1 MSSIRNRRETPS
13 ERACLQCQK
22 RKTKCVPSNDSRK
35 CAFCVKAGKSCTFSA
50 PVSRTPLTRK
60 NLDEAESRCNEL
72 EALLENRSRAAASN
86 SAQADAFEDAR
97 LGLESPRAR
106 TTTAETTE
114 STPYEWNE
122 TTEGVLESSG
132 DGRIRAL
139 DGMVSGSSAAGYL
152 GTSSG
157 HSLLHSV
164 SSALPPAS
172 ESLEP
177 GRPPEG
183 QTLTGTGTDNERA
196 EGAEGAATS
205 NCARFP
211 TAMVQDHFI
220 STYFRCYNTS
230 YPVLHEGTFRERC
243 NAKRAIPASSSWH
256 MIYYMV
262 LAIGEWLSGSC
273 SDDQS
278 LYYEAARSRFRVETL
293 ESGNIYTVQACLL
306 MGNYLQKRDR
316 PNTGFNFIG
325 IAHRMA
331 LGLGLHRESA
341 KSNELHDLAL
351 NRRRAIF
358 WILYTFDSG
367 FSITTGRPILLP
379 DTYIDVRIPSNVD
392 DLLQRPDGRITT
404 EVAYPTTYSTLIALA
419 RLARIGNRFYGKL
432 VSVEPC
438 HDVDHQTSVMEQSLS
453 NWRASLPSYF
463 WDSDVPEWFRGPRQV
478 VFWKEANIRILLLL
492 SSQKHQ
498 KDNFDKLASGK
509 RYQAVAEDTIVD
521 ISAFCSQHT
530 DLHLGLS
537 WYAVYF
543 LMQATL
549 ALSVQHVF
557 QDSLGSTTAADRE
570 RALYTYEDMSLRS
583 TTCLRNLSKIDK
595 AAVRS
600 LRVLGRLLDKVRH
613 SSGSPRNG
621 TGLCSASRPG
631 TSDPME
637 ALEPR
642 HSHSLIPPGGADAG
656 LPGGLGGLNTCG
668 NDVQDWSMAADPSF
682 HMFFH
687 GNQDVVDIFQDINGF
702 PGTAEN
708 TDLMDFGDLSW
719 YG

>member
-1 MSSIRNRRETPS
+1 M
-13 ERACLQCQK
+13 
-22 RKTKCVPSNDSRK
+22 
-35 CAFCVKAGKSCTFSA
+35 
-50 PVSRTPLTRK
+50 
-60 NLDEAESRCNEL
+60 L
-72 EALLENRSRAAASN
+72 EGP
-86 SAQADAFEDAR
+86 D
-97 LGLESPRAR
+97 
-106 TTTAETTE
+106 
-114 STPYEWNE
+114 
-122 TTEGVLESSG
+122 
-132 DGRIRAL
+132 DGRGKTL
-139 DGMVSGSSAAGYL
+139 DGMVSGSNAAGYL
-152 GTSSG
+152 GNSSG
-157 HSLLHSV
+157 HSLLQSV
-164 SSALPPAS
+164 SSALPPNS

-177 GRPPEG
+177 RRPTES
-183 QTLTGTGTDNERA
+183 QLLTETQHEPA
-196 EGAEGAATS
+196 EGADGAA
-205 NCARFP
+205 NVYCAGFS
-211 TAMVQDHFI
+211 TTVIQDHFI

-230 YPVLHEGTFRERC
+230 YPVLHEGTFRERY
-243 NAKRAIPASSSWH
+243 NVRRTIPPSSSWH

-273 SDDQS
+273 GDDQS
-278 LYYEAARSRFRVETL
+278 LYYEAARSRFKVETL

-341 KSNELHDLAL
+341 KSNELHDFAL

-379 DTYIDVRIPSNVD
+379 DTYIDVRVPSNVD
-392 DLLQRPDGRITT
+392 DLAHRRDRRVTT

-432 VSVEPC
+432 VSVELC

-463 WDSDVPEWFRGPRQV
+463 WDSEVPEWFRGPRQV

-498 KDNFDKLASGK
+498 KDNFHKLASGE
-509 RYQAVAEDTIVD
+509 RYQAVAEETIVD
-521 ISAFCSQHT
+521 ISAFCSQYPN
-530 DLHLGLS
+530 LHLGLS
-537 WYAVYF
+537 WYAIYF

-570 RALYTYEDMSLRS
+570 RALNTYQDMCLRS
-583 TTCLRNLSKIDK
+583 TNCLRTLSKIDK
-595 AAVRS
+595 ATVRS
-600 LRVLGRLLDKVRH
+600 LRVLGRLLDKVRL
-613 SSGSPRNG
+613 SSGSPRNEI
-621 TGLCSASRPG
+621 GLCSESRPD
-631 TSDPME
+631 TTNATNDPE
-637 ALEPR
+637 SR
-642 HSHSLIPPGGADAG
+642 HSHSLMPASGADAG
-656 LPGGLGGLNTCG
+656 ILGGFGGLNTMSSG
-668 NDVQDWSMAADPSF
+668 DYVQDWSTAADPSF
-682 HMFFH
+682 HMFFD

-708 TDLMDFGDLSW
+708 DDLMDFGNLSW

>member
-1 MSSIRNRRETPS
+1 
-13 ERACLQCQK
+13 
-22 RKTKCVPSNDSRK
+22 
-35 CAFCVKAGKSCTFSA
+35 
-50 PVSRTPLTRK
+50 
-60 NLDEAESRCNEL
+60 
-72 EALLENRSRAAASN
+72 
-86 SAQADAFEDAR
+86 
-97 LGLESPRAR
+97 
-106 TTTAETTE
+106 
-114 STPYEWNE
+114 
-122 TTEGVLESSG
+122 
-132 DGRIRAL
+132 
-139 DGMVSGSSAAGYL
+139 MVSGSSAAGYL
-152 GTSSG
+152 GNSSG
-157 HSLLHSV
+157 HSLLQSV
-164 SSALPPAS
+164 SSALPPTS

-177 GRPPEG
+177 GRPAEG
-183 QTLTGTGTDNERA
+183 QTLIGTGTDSDRT
-196 EGAEGAATS
+196 EGAEGAATLS
-205 NCARFP
+205 CARFP

-230 YPVLHEGTFRERC
+230 YPILHEGTFRERC
-243 NAKRAIPASSSWH
+243 NAKRTIPASSSWH

-273 SDDQS
+273 NDDQS
-278 LYYEAARSRFRVETL
+278 LYYEAARYRFRVETL

-341 KSNELHDLAL
+341 KSNELHDFAL

-392 DLLQRPDGRITT
+392 DLVQRPDGRIMT

-419 RLARIGNRFYGKL
+419 RLARIGNRFYEKL
-432 VSVEPC
+432 VSVDPC

-463 WDSDVPEWFRGPRQV
+463 WDSDVPEWFGGPRQV

-509 RYQAVAEDTIVD
+509 RYQAVAEETIVD
-521 ISAFCSQHT
+521 ISAFCSRHP

-537 WYAVYF
+537 WYAIYF

-570 RALYTYEDMSLRS
+570 RALHTYQDMCLRS
-583 TTCLRNLSKIDK
+583 TSCLRSLSKIDK

-613 SSGSPRNG
+613 SSGSPRDEI
-621 TGLCSASRPG
+621 GLYSGSRPD
-631 TSDPME
+631 TTRATD
-637 ALEPR
+637 EPESR
-642 HSHSLIPPGGADAG
+642 NSHHLMPPGGANAG
-656 LPGGLGGLNTCG
+656 FPGGLGGLNTVPSD
-668 NDVQDWSMAADPSF
+668 NDVQDWSMVADPSF
-682 HMFFH
+682 HMFFD

-702 PGTAEN
+702 PGTAESN
-708 TDLMDFGDLSW
+708 DIMDFGNLSCATDHVVLTKM
-719 YG
+719 YCSLSVKDDGRLTVYSIRAYSSEPQDV

>member
-86 SAQADAFEDAR
+86 SAQTDAFEDAR

-114 STPYEWNE
+114 SAPYEWNE

-152 GTSSG
+152 GNSSG

-183 QTLTGTGTDNERA
+183 QTLTGTGTDSERA
-196 EGAEGAATS
+196 QGAEVAATL

-211 TAMVQDHFI
+211 TIMIQDHFI

-243 NAKRAIPASSSWH
+243 NAKRTIPASSSWH

-351 NRRRAIF
+351 NSRRAIF

-392 DLLQRPDGRITT
+392 DLFRRPDGRITT

-509 RYQAVAEDTIVD
+509 RYQAVAEETIVD

-537 WYAVYF
+537 C
-543 LMQATL
+543 
-549 ALSVQHVF
+549 
-557 QDSLGSTTAADRE
+557 LGSNTAADRE
-570 RALYTYEDMSLRS
+570 RALYTFEDMCLRS
-583 TTCLRNLSKIDK
+583 TDCLRNLSKIDK

-613 SSGSPRNG
+613 SSGSPRND
-621 TGLCSASRPG
+621 TRLCSALHPG
-631 TSDPME
+631 TSDPTE

-642 HSHSLIPPGGADAG
+642 QSHSLIPPGGADAG
-656 LPGGLGGLNTCG
+656 LPGGFGGINTVPCD

-702 PGTAEN
+702 PGTAESN
-708 TDLMDFGDLSW
+708 DIMDFGNLSW

>member
-1 MSSIRNRRETPS
+1 MH
-13 ERACLQCQK
+13 LLG
-22 RKTKCVPSNDSRK
+22 SNITLR
-35 CAFCVKAGKSCTFSA
+35 
-50 PVSRTPLTRK
+50 
-60 NLDEAESRCNEL
+60 
-72 EALLENRSRAAASN
+72 
-86 SAQADAFEDAR
+86 
-97 LGLESPRAR
+97 PRFA
-106 TTTAETTE
+106 TAENTE
-114 STPYEWNE
+114 STPYEWTE
-122 TTEGVLESSG
+122 TTEGQLEG
-132 DGRIRAL
+132 PDDGRGKTL
-139 DGMVSGSSAAGYL
+139 DGMVSGNNAAGYL
-152 GTSSG
+152 GNSSG
-157 HSLLHSV
+157 HSLLQSV
-164 SSALPPAS
+164 SSALPPNS
-172 ESLEP
+172 ENPEAR
-177 GRPPEG
+177 RPVEN
-183 QTLTGTGTDNERA
+183 QTLVETECGP
-196 EGAEGAATS
+196 AEGAAGAA
-205 NCARFP
+205 NLYCARFP
-211 TAMVQDHFI
+211 TAMIQDHFI

-230 YPVLHEGTFRERC
+230 YPVLHEETFRGRY
-243 NAKRAIPASSSWH
+243 NVRRTIPSSSSWH

-273 SDDQS
+273 GDDQS
-278 LYYEAARSRFRVETL
+278 LYYEAARSRFKVETL
-293 ESGNIYTVQACLL
+293 ESGNLYTVQACLL

-331 LGLGLHRESA
+331 LGLGLHREGA
-341 KSNELHDLAL
+341 KSNELHDCAL

-379 DTYIDVRIPSNVD
+379 DTYIDVRFPSNID
-392 DLLQRPDGRITT
+392 DLFQRRNRRITT

-419 RLARIGNRFYGKL
+419 RLARIGNKFYGKL

-453 NWRASLPSYF
+453 NWRSSLPSYF
-463 WDSDVPEWFRGPRQV
+463 WDSEVPEWFRGPRQV

-509 RYQAVAEDTIVD
+509 SYQAVAEETIVD
-521 ISAFCSQHT
+521 ISAFCSRHP

-537 WYAVYF
+537 WYAIYF

-570 RALYTYEDMSLRS
+570 RALNTYLDMCLRS
-583 TTCLRNLSKIDK
+583 TNCLRSLSKIDK
-595 AAVRS
+595 AAARS
-600 LRVLGRLLDKVRH
+600 LRVLGRLLEKIRH
-613 SSGSPRNG
+613 STGSPRNEV
-621 TGLCSASRPG
+621 GLCSESCPDNTRA
-631 TSDPME
+631 TYDPE
-637 ALEPR
+637 SL
-642 HSHSLIPPGGADAG
+642 HSNTQVPPNGADAG
-656 LPGGLGGLNTCG
+656 VPGDFGGLNTMISS

-682 HMFFH
+682 HMFFN

-702 PGTAEN
+702 PGTTEN
-708 TDLMDFGDLSW
+708 NELMDFGDLSW

>member
-86 SAQADAFEDAR
+86 SAQTDAFEDAR

-114 STPYEWNE
+114 SAPYEWNE

-152 GTSSG
+152 GNSSG

-183 QTLTGTGTDNERA
+183 QTLTGTGTDSERA
-196 EGAEGAATS
+196 QGAEVAATL

-211 TAMVQDHFI
+211 TIMIQDHFI

-243 NAKRAIPASSSWH
+243 NAKRTIPASSSWH

-351 NRRRAIF
+351 NSRRAIF

-379 DTYIDVRIPSNVD
+379 DTYID
-392 DLLQRPDGRITT
+392 
-404 EVAYPTTYSTLIALA
+404 
-419 RLARIGNRFYGKL
+419 
-432 VSVEPC
+432 
-438 HDVDHQTSVMEQSLS
+438 
-453 NWRASLPSYF
+453 
-463 WDSDVPEWFRGPRQV
+463 
-478 VFWKEANIRILLLL
+478 
-492 SSQKHQ
+492 KHQ

-509 RYQAVAEDTIVD
+509 RYQAVAEETIVD

-557 QDSLGSTTAADRE
+557 QDSLGSNTAADRE
-570 RALYTYEDMSLRS
+570 RALYTFEDMCLRS
-583 TTCLRNLSKIDK
+583 TDCLRNLSKIDK

-613 SSGSPRNG
+613 SSGSPRND
-621 TGLCSASRPG
+621 TRLCSALHPG
-631 TSDPME
+631 TSDPTE

-642 HSHSLIPPGGADAG
+642 QSHSLIPPGGADAG
-656 LPGGLGGLNTCG
+656 LPGGFGGINTVPCD

-702 PGTAEN
+702 PGTAESN
-708 TDLMDFGDLSW
+708 DIMDFGNLSW

>member
-1 MSSIRNRRETPS
+1 
-13 ERACLQCQK
+13 
-22 RKTKCVPSNDSRK
+22 
-35 CAFCVKAGKSCTFSA
+35 
-50 PVSRTPLTRK
+50 
-60 NLDEAESRCNEL
+60 
-72 EALLENRSRAAASN
+72 
-86 SAQADAFEDAR
+86 
-97 LGLESPRAR
+97 
-106 TTTAETTE
+106 
-114 STPYEWNE
+114 
-122 TTEGVLESSG
+122 
-132 DGRIRAL
+132 
-139 DGMVSGSSAAGYL
+139 
-152 GTSSG
+152 
-157 HSLLHSV
+157 
-164 SSALPPAS
+164 
-172 ESLEP
+172 
-177 GRPPEG
+177 
-183 QTLTGTGTDNERA
+183 
-196 EGAEGAATS
+196 
-205 NCARFP
+205 
-211 TAMVQDHFI
+211 
-220 STYFRCYNTS
+220 
-230 YPVLHEGTFRERC
+230 
-243 NAKRAIPASSSWH
+243 
-256 MIYYMV
+256 MV

-341 KSNELHDLAL
+341 KSNELHDFAL

-358 WILYTFDSG
+358 WILYTFDGG

-392 DLLQRPDGRITT
+392 DLLQRPTGRITT

-419 RLARIGNRFYGKL
+419 RLARIGNKFYEKL

-509 RYQAVAEDTIVD
+509 RYQAVAEETIVD
-521 ISAFCSQHT
+521 ISAFCSQHP

-537 WYAVYF
+537 WYAIYF

-570 RALYTYEDMSLRS
+570 RALHTYQDMCLRS
-583 TTCLRNLSKIDK
+583 TTCLRSLSKIDK

-613 SSGSPRNG
+613 SSGSPRND

-631 TSDPME
+631 TSNPME

-642 HSHSLIPPGGADAG
+642 HSHSLMPPSGADAG
-656 LPGGLGGLNTCG
+656 IPGGVGGLNMVSSG

-682 HMFFH
+682 HMFFD
-687 GNQDVVDIFQDINGF
+687 GNQDVVDLFQDINGF

-708 TDLMDFGDLSW
+708 DDIMDIRNLSW